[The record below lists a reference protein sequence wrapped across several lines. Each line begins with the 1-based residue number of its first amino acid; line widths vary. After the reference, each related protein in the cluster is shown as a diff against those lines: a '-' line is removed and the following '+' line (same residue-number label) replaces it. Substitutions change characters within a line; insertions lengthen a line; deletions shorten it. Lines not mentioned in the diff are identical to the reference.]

1 MLLPKYHRWEAFF
14 RHKYSLDHESYI
26 QPLKFW
32 STGFIE
38 QAKLKA
44 QAVFDDKYK
53 GNDAHGRSYRDY
65 QLWAITR
72 LDIVDFF
79 PKQYRKR
86 RFRKDGKR
94 ESETAQKQGRK
105 KRPTM

>member
-44 QAVFDDKYK
+44 QVVFDDKYK
-53 GNDAHGRSYRDY
+53 GHDAHGRSYRDY

-72 LDIVDFF
+72 LDILSYFRGF
-79 PKQYRKR
+79 GHGKSRRKV
-86 RFRKDGKR
+86 RKNSGKSR
-94 ESETAQKQGRK
+94 EIVSSTV
-105 KRPTM
+105 